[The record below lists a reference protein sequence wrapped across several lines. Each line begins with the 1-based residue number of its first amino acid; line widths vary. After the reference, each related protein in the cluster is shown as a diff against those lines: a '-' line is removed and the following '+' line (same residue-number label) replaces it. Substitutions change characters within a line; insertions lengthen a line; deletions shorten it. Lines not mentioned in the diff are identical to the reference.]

1 MISAVP
7 ELSDI
12 EKVSGEQVMQVAS
25 ENITPADW
33 LILSKKVNGLLAQDD
48 EYDFVVAGNLNPQK
62 SRILLML
69 ACTKTRDTKEIQR
82 IFMEY

>member
-1 MISAVP
+1 VSATLP
-7 ELSDI
+7 
-12 EKVSGEQVMQVAS
+12 QQQ
-25 ENITPADW
+25 ADW

-62 SRILLML
+62 SRILLMF